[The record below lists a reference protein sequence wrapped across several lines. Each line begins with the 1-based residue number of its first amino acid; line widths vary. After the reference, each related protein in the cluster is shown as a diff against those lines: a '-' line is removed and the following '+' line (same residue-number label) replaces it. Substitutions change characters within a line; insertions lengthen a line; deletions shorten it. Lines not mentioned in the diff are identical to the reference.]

1 MSDPAGPVPPST
13 DSASTADAWSTLLGA
28 ARIMVAEQDLYLRY
42 TAIIDGPAGGPFT
55 SACIGRL
62 DIEVLPGEAGERL
75 GAVKHDAIESGTPQQ
90 VCVDVPTEAGVRTLE
105 VTATPRRDGHGRI
118 TGVLSAAVDI
128 TDIRRAQVDDSRIAA
143 LVESRTLE
151 GIGRLAG
158 GVAHDFNNLLTVILG
173 YCELLR
179 LRQRGGADL
188 DEIANAARRAG
199 QITRQLLAFGQRQA
213 LQVDTV
219 DMNALIRG
227 LARMLRR
234 VLGESIALDV
244 DPGDESAWVVADVGQ
259 IEQVLLNLVIH
270 ARDAMPSGGTLRIAT
285 RIVEADAREAGRSVE
300 VTVRDSG
307 DGLREEDRRRVFE
320 PFFPTARTEGGLDLA
335 AAHGIVTQTGGTLV
349 CESTV
354 GAGTTFVMR
363 LPLGLP
369 PAAAQRVANGTPDVH
384 ARGDEVVL
392 LAGDEPLVRELAAR
406 SLREY
411 GYRVLEAQDADSVV
425 RHVEQALPSL
435 VVSDVAPSPDGL
447 DLPVEIA
454 RRWPD
459 LPVIV
464 LTGRGSAS
472 TGGALLPSS
481 VLRKPFSPTDLAT
494 RVRTLL
500 DESQGLKPLASI

>member
-1 MSDPAGPVPPST
+1 MSDPAGPVPPSP
-13 DSASTADAWSTLLGA
+13 DSASTADAWGTLLGA

-62 DIEVLPGEAGERL
+62 DAEVLPGEAGERL
-75 GAVKHDAIESGTPQQ
+75 GAVKRDAIESGVPRQ
-90 VCVDVPTEAGVRTLE
+90 VCVDVPTDAGVRTLE

-128 TDIRRAQVDDSRIAA
+128 TEIRRAQVDDSRIAA

-179 LRQRGGADL
+179 LRQRGGTDL
-188 DEIANAARRAG
+188 DEIANAARRAS
-199 QITRQLLAFGQRQA
+199 QLTRQLLAFGQRQA
-213 LQVDTV
+213 LQVETL

-234 VLGESIALDV
+234 VVGESIALDV
-244 DPGDESAWVVADVGQ
+244 DAGDEPAWVVADVGQ
-259 IEQVLLNLVIH
+259 IEQALLNLVIR

-285 RIVEADAREAGRSVE
+285 RIVDADAPDTSRIVE
-300 VTVRDSG
+300 VRVQDSG
-307 DGLREEDRRRVFE
+307 DGLREADRLRVFE
-320 PFFPTARTEGGLDLA
+320 PFFPDARTEGGLDLA
-335 AAHGIVTQTGGTLV
+335 AVHGIVTQTGGSIV

-354 GAGTTFVMR
+354 GVGTTFVMR
-363 LPLGLP
+363 FPLAVP
-369 PAAAQRVANGTPDVH
+369 PAVARRATDGTSDVH

-411 GYRVLEAQDADSVV
+411 GYRVLEAHDAGSVLL
-425 RHVEQALPSL
+425 HIEQTMPSL

-447 DLPVEIA
+447 DLPVELT

-459 LPVIV
+459 LPMLV

-472 TGGALLPSS
+472 TAGILRPSS
-481 VLRKPFSPTDLAT
+481 VLRKPFTPTDLAT

-500 DESQGLKPLASI
+500 DER